1 MKSDLKTIW
10 LFIGLLTL
18 TFSFILFGRYHNAYE
33 MLFFTGIV
41 ISFISFAA
49 LLSGKQPVISKL
61 VLAGIVCLIAAL
73 QFVTAPLLINYS
85 YEIYITTHAEKL
97 AEVNMILE
105 NKRGEV
111 EMISNNISDSEGVLN
126 NEERKKL
133 LELRKELN
141 VIGITKT
148 EKYIAYELAH
158 DDGPRGFNY
167 ALSNEHK
174 NPAIRHITGRWY
186 R

>member
-1 MKSDLKTIW
+1 
-10 LFIGLLTL
+10 
-18 TFSFILFGRYHNAYE
+18 
-33 MLFFTGIV
+33 
-41 ISFISFAA
+41 
-49 LLSGKQPVISKL
+49 
-61 VLAGIVCLIAAL
+61 
-73 QFVTAPLLINYS
+73 
-85 YEIYITTHAEKL
+85 
-97 AEVNMILE
+97 
-105 NKRGEV
+105 
-111 EMISNNISDSEGVLN
+111 
-126 NEERKKL
+126 L